1 MTKTGKCS
9 ITASV
14 CDITNGTVLVT
25 DRVKVPETNLDMN
38 LAGKELCR
46 YGFERSSLSL
56 GGRKKQTLF

>member
-25 DRVKVPETNLDMN
+25 DKAKILKTN
-38 LAGKELCR
+38 
-46 YGFERSSLSL
+46 FS
-56 GGRKKQTLF
+56 